1 MTQNKNGLVAGNGIV
16 NGSNGNNGNNHKD
29 ISIWGVWF
37 AVFVVLLIIFGVVA
51 IATPPKGKIVVDG
64 LTDDWNELLKTGE
77 AKDFKNPVDDIY
89 GAPYNMNKLM
99 MYYDTARKILYFAVS
114 FDESFGY
121 AKDEPHT
128 LHFLIDSDAN
138 DATGYF
144 VKFGNQALGVDYW
157 GECVIYNDKIQTVS
171 IYPYGGKGTDWL
183 WDHTL
188 GGKGCKSDDGTF
200 IELSY
205 PINDFNDDSKVFV
218 ITKIGYTEY
227 PSGVYAMGSQA
238 ALVYKYQYGNT
249 YRIKIYYLTDKPEI
263 AYISF
268 KTTGA
273 TLMEN
278 GEEVK
283 SNILMPSNED
293 KFRDGEVRNLTV
305 SYDLSATVDI
315 ENVAANPNDI
325 ITVIGEKFVG
335 YKGSGISIDGNFD
348 DWSSVNKFKDSDKIS
363 YGNADIVEYA
373 HVSAG
378 TNTYLYVKVNGIA
391 MGGAYIP
398 MVYKPSTGGGA
409 GNITETNPG
418 EDYMKITLHLTDGSE
433 KVVEI
438 KGKYGEI
445 NSVTIDGTASKKVE
459 AKRGGEEGNKIEVGV
474 YDMDAAMLY
483 YEIEIKGLW
492 CGLGDYASIRI
503 IKIPTRHAA
512 ITIDGDTS
520 DWIGTAPTTDNTAAV
535 SAGEFIWKDAANDY
549 RTDNGNFYDLLEF
562 RITSDSTYL
571 YFLIVLNTTT
581 GIGAN
586 GAPGILI
593 TIDTDLTQNNGNTY
607 FAYNSD
613 TQVNQSGYANW
624 EYQIALELAN
634 SAVSSGTIIYGDG
647 SEVWNGGS
655 PLDLLDTSWND
666 VSTSS
671 DEFVVNS
678 TTNAIEGRILLS
690 EIGSPSEINVELGI
704 VRTNGAGD
712 AWDVSGASDIM
723 DAMTTIGPNTWDD
736 VSDGYIDDYAT
747 ISFSTTTGDVI
758 SVGGPIPEISY
769 VQSILPIL
777 MVATVSFIVYWVRRF
792 D

>member
-1 MTQNKNGLVAGNGIV
+1 MKFYMLFMTQNKNGLVAGNGIV
-16 NGSNGNNGNNHKD
+16 NGSNGNNGNNHREV
-29 ISIWGVWF
+29 SIWGVWF

-64 LTDDWNELLKTGE
+64 MADDWKNVLKTGE
-77 AKDFKNPVDDIY
+77 AKDFKNPVDEIY
-89 GAPYNMNKLM
+89 GSPYNMNKLM
-99 MYYDTARKILYFAVS
+99 MYYDTARKTLYFAVS
-114 FDESFGY
+114 FDSSFGY

-144 VKFGNQALGVDYW
+144 VKFGNQVLGVDYW
-157 GECVIYNDKIQTVS
+157 GECVIYNDEIQTVG
-171 IYPYGGKGTDWL
+171 IYPYGGKGSDWL

-200 IELSY
+200 IELGY
-205 PINDFNDDSKVFV
+205 PIDDFNDDSKVFV
-218 ITKIGYTEY
+218 ITKIGYAEY
-227 PSGVYAMGSQA
+227 PSGVYVMGSQA

-273 TLMEN
+273 TLTEN
-278 GEEVK
+278 GEEIK
-283 SNILMPSNED
+283 SNILMPSNGD
-293 KFRDGEVRNLTV
+293 KFKDGEMRNLTV
-305 SYDLSATVDI
+305 NYDLSATVDI

-335 YKGSGISIDGNFD
+335 YKGSGISIDGNFE

-363 YGNADIVEYA
+363 YSNADIVEYA

-378 TNTYLYVKVNGIA
+378 TNTYLYVKVNGMA

-398 MVYKPSTGGGA
+398 MVYKPSTGGGGEA

-418 EDYMKITLHLTDGSE
+418 EDYIKITLHLTDGSE

-459 AKRGGEEGNKIEVGV
+459 AKRGGEEGNEIEVGV

-503 IKIPTRHAA
+503 VYVTRSTYHDIAV
-512 ITIDGDTS
+512 DGDLS
-520 DWIGTAPTTDNTAAV
+520 DWDNTTELM
-535 SAGEFIWKDAANDY
+535 G
-549 RTDNGNFYDLLEF
+549 
-562 RITSDSTYL
+562 
-571 YFLIVLNTTT
+571 
-581 GIGAN
+581 
-586 GAPGILI
+586 
-593 TIDTDLTQNNGNTY
+593 TQNGHSLYITWN
-607 FAYNSD
+607 D
-613 TQVNQSGYANW
+613 THIFIGYT
-624 EYQIALELAN
+624 
-634 SAVSSGTIIYGDG
+634 GCDFGGYGDLFIYFD
-647 SEVWNGGS
+647 SVNGGS
-655 PLDLLDTSWND
+655 NQTADWNGVHTLPFYADYVFCVEDGNYYDLRYWNGTD
-666 VSTSS
+666 WVIKWNNSNQPSGVSAYIGWS
-671 DEFVVNS
+671 DN
-678 TTNAIEGRILLS
+678 TNTEIALPFS
-690 EIGSPSEINVELGI
+690 EIGIMDPANSSLSMVVYEQYEDSGDIYVYWPNQ
-704 VRTNGAGD
+704 AGR
-712 AWDVSGASDIM
+712 ASDFPQYYHYPSLSSGVTPNDTQYIV
-723 DAMTTIGPNTWDD
+723 TTNEI
-736 VSDGYIDDYAT
+736 YIVPVVAIVT
-747 ISFSTTTGDVI
+747 FA
-758 SVGGPIPEISY
+758 
-769 VQSILPIL
+769 IL
-777 MVATVSFIVYWVRRF
+777 WVRRF